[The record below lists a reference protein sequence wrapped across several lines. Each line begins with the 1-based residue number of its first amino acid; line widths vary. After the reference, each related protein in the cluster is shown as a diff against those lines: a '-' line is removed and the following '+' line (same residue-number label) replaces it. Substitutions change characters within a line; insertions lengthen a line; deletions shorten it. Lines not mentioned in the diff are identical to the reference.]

1 MKNHIHLILWVIVFE
16 AISTAIGYATQPQVD
31 GWYAALER
39 PWFTPPNMLFPIMW
53 TILYALI
60 GAAGYYIWRGRRDG
74 LTGRQ
79 RLNIFMVYMALNWSW
94 SFIFFT
100 QHQLF
105 ISFLWIL
112 VMNIAAITLIAISW
126 NTQRRVALLMLPPLG
141 WTLFAALLNGAFWWL
156 NPGA

>member
-1 MKNHIHLILWVIVFE
+1 MKNHIYLALWILVFE
-16 AISTAIGYATQPQVD
+16 VVSSAIGYATQPQVD
-31 GWYAALER
+31 GWYATLQQPSFA
-39 PWFTPPNMLFPIMW
+39 PPNILFPIVW

-60 GAAGYYIWRGRRDG
+60 GAAGYYIWQSRHEGQ
-74 LTGRQ
+74 TGRQ
-79 RLNIFMVYMALNWSW
+79 RLTIFMVYMALNWSW

-126 NTQRRVALLMLPPLG
+126 QSQRRVALLMLPSLF
-141 WTLFAALLNGAFWWL
+141 WTLFAAALNGAFWWL